1 MALLSKLKEL
11 FGGGKSPGRGQPADP
26 HGLMLYFRCQR
37 CGAVVRVRA
46 DKRNDLNREDGGPG
60 VFLLRKDV
68 MDNKC
73 FQLMNAEVW
82 LDSNYQVVSSDV
94 TGGELISEE
103 EYTASTTPPSK
114 DDAAEPAPA
123 DSGHSEE

>member
-1 MALLSKLKEL
+1 MALFSKLKEL
-11 FGGGKSPGRGQPADP
+11 FGGGKASGSSRAAGDP
-26 HGLMLYFRCQR
+26 NGIMLHFRCQR
-37 CGAVVRVRA
+37 CSTVVRIRV
-46 DKRNDLNREDGGPG
+46 DKRNDLNREDDGPG

-103 EYTASTTPPSK
+103 EYIAAIEPKEQDKTPTDSK
-114 DDAAEPAPA
+114 DTD
-123 DSGHSEE
+123 